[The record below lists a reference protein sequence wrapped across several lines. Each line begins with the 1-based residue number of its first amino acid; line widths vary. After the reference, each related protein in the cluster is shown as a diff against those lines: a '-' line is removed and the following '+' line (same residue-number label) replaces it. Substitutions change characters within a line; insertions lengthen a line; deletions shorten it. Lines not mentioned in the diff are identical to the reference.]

1 MSISRNGNT
10 LTLSWKI
17 ADKDYGEGQ
26 QVQWAVLRRSGKK
39 FVRVSSWNTV
49 KNVGATT
56 TKVSIGIPTGDLY
69 PTDKKGYGGAIRF
82 RVKGHRKNYTKKEK
96 DKKGH
101 THNKTVNPKWSDWSR
116 KDFVFSAPDAPT
128 LIEALSGSQSN
139 VTTFTWNATKN
150 DSNGQQW
157 SDVLWQSI
165 LVQDCGT
172 SKAADV
178 EGKFETGATGWLT
191 GTSTLTSH
199 GQEITEST
207 SVSSSGSWARW
218 FRIRARGIA
227 GPSAWVY
234 ARHVYAKPDKTTV
247 EGSPVVTDN
256 GSGGYQAQVTW
267 SGDTT
272 VKNPVDI
279 TNVQYLIAT
288 PAANMACPTEEQSSW
303 TDADAIRDTK
313 GNDMVSFGIDR
324 QLGPD
329 QALWVR
335 VNTTHDRRV
344 TLGTPKLAKVGHLT
358 DATITR
364 VQTNDS
370 NHKATITAT
379 NGSAVPDSFLAIYY
393 INADNPSDTFVVGI
407 IPHGSTEVTVQCPD
421 WSGQSAVA
429 FGAKAI
435 VGSYAQASR
444 ADGADCY
451 TVTSRME
458 SKNMALRGGAVPTPP
473 TGVKVD
479 PTTIPGTVRV
489 TWDWSWADATAA
501 ELSWSD
507 HADAWESTDAPD
519 TYEISTLRQGAWNIS
534 GLETGV
540 TWYIRVRLK
549 SGDGDNATYGPY
561 SAIESIDLSS
571 APSIPTLYLSDGVI
585 TEDGEVTA
593 SWAYTTTDGTA
604 QSYAEICEATVTG
617 GGITYSEPIART
629 QTAQHIT
636 IRPSDPDVNWTAGT
650 THLLCVRVVSA
661 SGRQSD
667 EWSAPVSVMVA
678 EPLSVA
684 VTDTSLVWDTVME
697 NVREYSGNMVH
708 FEADNVA
715 PEVASLKVNITPKQ
729 SGTGTPSPDNV
740 RQISGWESVSV
751 TDAGKNLL
759 TTMETSG
766 TASGVTYTAQ
776 SDGSIKAVGT
786 STGAHVKYIWPDGKH
801 LPAGNYILSAGDE
814 VTANG
819 VRLACAIKRVG
830 GNTQYY
836 ECTSS
841 TEKPFTVYADDQSM
855 SVYMRTNGGSTAINA
870 TVYPMIRLASAD
882 ATFAPYNGHT
892 TTTSLGRTVYGGTL
906 DVVSGSLT
914 ETKSTID
921 LGTLSWSRSAT
932 GTSGKYRFVTY
943 IPSPNGAKQS
953 DKTSG
958 ATSLCNKMDL
968 LASGKTFDANAD
980 GYTISANGDIYVYLD
995 AYNTASTADFKTAM
1009 SGYQLVY
1016 TLATPRTYTLTEQ
1029 EVETLLGENNVWAD
1043 AGAVEVTVADS
1054 IREGYVLTEMPL
1066 TATATGAG
1074 EGGQTTYSVVRDG
1087 SYYLD
1092 RPDEDTF
1099 NGHDGETVALT
1110 SVAGEGEAVIGVQ
1123 DLIGPLDDGTHY
1135 NLIAT
1140 ISDGIGQSAE
1150 TVVPFEVRWAHQALI
1165 PTATAVTDTD
1175 ALITKITP
1183 VAPAGTEVGDYCDI
1197 YRLSADK
1204 PELIVTGAQ
1213 FGQTYVDPFPA
1224 IGDMG
1229 GHRVVFR
1236 TANGD
1241 YITEDNELAWVDLG
1255 FDDGDNLDINYSLI
1269 DFNGVQIPIRYNMD
1283 FDNTWSKDFQETQ
1296 YLGGSVQGDWN
1307 PAVSRTGGLNAV
1319 CETDDYDVIRA
1330 VRRLADY
1337 PGICHVRTVDGSSY
1351 KADVQVKD
1359 SYSYSNAGKIAS
1371 FSLSITRVDAEYLD
1385 GMTLEQWEA

>member
-49 KNVGATT
+49 KNVGTTT

-101 THNKTVNPKWSDWSR
+101 THNKTVDPKWSDWSR
-116 KDFVFSAPDAPT
+116 KNFVFSAPSAPT
-128 LIEALSGSQSN
+128 LTQALSGSQSN

-157 SDVLWQSI
+157 VNVEWQSI
-165 LVQDCGT
+165 LVKDCGT
-172 SKAADV
+172 AKSSDV
-178 EGKFETGATGWLT
+178 AGKFKADATGWLT

-234 ARHVYAKPDKTTV
+234 ARHVYAKPDKTKV

-256 GSGGYQAQVTW
+256 GSGGYQVQVTW

-288 PAANMACPTEEQSSW
+288 PAANMACPTEDAGSW

-313 GNDMVSFGIDR
+313 GNDKVSFGIDR

-358 DATITR
+358 DAAITR

-451 TVTSRME
+451 TVTSSME
-458 SKNMALRGGAVPTPP
+458 SKNMALKGGAVPTPP
-473 TGVKVD
+473 TGVNVSA
-479 PTTIPGTVRV
+479 TSVPGTVRV
-489 TWDWSWADATAA
+489 TWDWSWSDATAA

-697 NVREYSGNMVH
+697 NVREYSGSMVH

-715 PEVASLKVNITPKQ
+715 PEVASLKVSITPKQ

-740 RQISGWESVSV
+740 RAISGWESVSV
-751 TDAGKNLL
+751 NVTGVNVWDEEWENGYI
-759 TTMETSG
+759 
-766 TASGVTYTAQ
+766 TASGAM
-776 SDGSIKAVGT
+776 GSNST
-786 STGAHVKYIWPDGKH
+786 SIRSKNFASCKP
-801 LPAGNYILSAGDE
+801 
-814 VTANG
+814 
-819 VRLACAIKRVG
+819 
-830 GNTQYY
+830 NTQYHCNNPALINICWYDSSQTFISRVDANGRNITSPSNAHYFKVSAYGYGATYNNDIAVTYPSTFTDY
-836 ECTSS
+836 EPYTS
-841 TEKPFTVYADDQSM
+841 TNKTV
-855 SVYMRTNGGSTAINA
+855 N
-870 TVYPMIRLASAD
+870 
-882 ATFAPYNGHT
+882 
-892 TTTSLGRTVYGGTL
+892 LGRTVYGGTL
-906 DVVSGSLT
+906 DVVSGVLT
-914 ETKSTID
+914 VD
-921 LGTLSWSRSAT
+921 RAGVDMGTLSWVNYK
-932 GTSGKYRFVTY
+932 SGGFR
-943 IPSPNGAKQS
+943 A
-953 DKTSG
+953 
-958 ATSLCNKMDL
+958 L
-968 LASGKTFDANAD
+968 LAGAIGSTGAIDDPALVTSMYRTYGYNATLTNGMASIAGGSLYCVNSDYTTDA
-980 GYTISANGDIYVYLD
+980 TEFKNG
-995 AYNTASTADFKTAM
+995 M
-1009 SGYQLVY
+1009 SGQIAVYRLQNPATYQL
-1016 TLATPRTYTLTEQ
+1016 TPTE
-1029 EVETLLGENNVWAD
+1029 VKTLLGENNVWAD
-1043 AGAVEVTVADS
+1043 AGAVDVTVADS

-1074 EGGQTTYSVVRDG
+1074 EGGQTTYSIVRDG

-1110 SVAGEGEAVIGVQ
+1110 SVAGEGEAVINPT

-1213 FGQTYVDPFPA
+1213 FGTTYVDPFPA

>member
-116 KDFVFSAPDAPT
+116 KDFVFSAPSAPT
-128 LIEALSGSQSN
+128 LTQALSGSQSN

-157 SDVLWQSI
+157 VNVEWQSI
-165 LVQDCGT
+165 LVKDCGT
-172 SKAADV
+172 AKSSDV
-178 EGKFETGATGWLT
+178 AGKFKAGATGWLT

-234 ARHVYAKPDKTTV
+234 ARHVYAKPDKTKV

-256 GSGGYQAQVTW
+256 GSGGYQVQVTW

-288 PAANMACPTEEQSSW
+288 PAANMACPTEDAGSW

-313 GNDMVSFGIDR
+313 GNDKASFGIDR
-324 QLGPD
+324 QLGLD

-451 TVTSRME
+451 TVTSSME
-458 SKNMALRGGAVPTPP
+458 SKNMALKGGAVPTPP
-473 TGVKVD
+473 TGVNVSA
-479 PTTIPGTVRV
+479 TSVPGTVRV
-489 TWDWSWADATAA
+489 TWDWSWSDATAA

-617 GGITYSEPIART
+617 GGITYSEPITRT

-697 NVREYSGNMVH
+697 NVREYSGSMVH
-708 FEADNVA
+708 FEADNIA

-740 RQISGWESVSV
+740 RAISGWESVSV
-751 TDAGKNLL
+751 YVRGKNLFDEVYTNIYDGL
-759 TTMETSG
+759 RYKAIFVGNGTFTMSTTTPRH
-766 TASGVTYTAQ
+766 
-776 SDGSIKAVGT
+776 SDGANLFFLAGQVTTGVSTNSNGVWANQNRTVASVNGYVTIAYRILGGVSEYSPVNYETQIEVGT
-786 STGAHVKYIWPDGKH
+786 
-801 LPAGNYILSAGDE
+801 
-814 VTANG
+814 TA
-819 VRLACAIKRVG
+819 
-830 GNTQYY
+830 
-836 ECTSS
+836 
-841 TEKPFTVYADDQSM
+841 TEYQ
-855 SVYMRTNGGSTAINA
+855 
-870 TVYPMIRLASAD
+870 
-882 ATFAPYNGHT
+882 PYNLNSHT

-906 DVVSGSLT
+906 DVVSGVLT
-914 ETKSTID
+914 VDRAMITID
-921 LGTLSWSRSAT
+921 GTNYNMAMSGSNKRCYISDSRVPKA
-932 GTSGKYRFVTY
+932 K
-943 IPSPNGAKQS
+943 PSPNVHTPAPNLIANYLTAVGDTQAYQGTVGVCIYATES
-953 DKTSG
+953 ANIGFTLTGNTMTLDEVKTY
-958 ATSLCNKMDL
+958 
-968 LASGKTFDANAD
+968 LASNPLQVC
-980 GYTISANGDIYVYLD
+980 YE
-995 AYNTASTADFKTAM
+995 
-1009 SGYQLVY
+1009 
-1016 TLATPRTYTLTEQ
+1016 LATPTTYQLTPT
-1029 EVETLLGENNVWAD
+1029 EVNTLLGENNVWAD
-1043 AGAVEVTVADS
+1043 AGAVDVTVADS

-1150 TVVPFEVRWAHQALI
+1150 TIVPFEVRWAHQALI

>member
-49 KNVGATT
+49 KNVGTKT

-69 PTDKKGYGGAIRF
+69 PTTKKGYGGAIRF

-116 KDFVFSAPDAPT
+116 KDFVFSAPSAPT
-128 LIEALSGSQSN
+128 LTEALSGSQSN

-150 DSNGQQW
+150 DSNSQQW

-178 EGKFETGATGWLT
+178 EGKFKTGATGWLT

-324 QLGPD
+324 QLGLD

-451 TVTSRME
+451 SVTAKME
-458 SKNMALRGGAVPTPP
+458 SKNMALKGGAVPTPP
-473 TGVKVD
+473 TGVKVN

-489 TWDWSWADATAA
+489 TWDWSWSDATAA

-617 GGITYSEPIART
+617 GGITYSEPMART

-697 NVREYSGNMVH
+697 NVREYSGSMVH
-708 FEADNVA
+708 FEADNIA

-740 RQISGWESVSV
+740 RTISGWERVSV
-751 TDAGKNLL
+751 TDAGKNFFH
-759 TTMETSG
+759 
-766 TASGVTYTAQ
+766 
-776 SDGSIKAVGT
+776 VGT
-786 STGAHVKYIWPDGKH
+786 GTQGNVTLTEEDGAYVINGTTSSSAIFFRSTPFF
-801 LPAGNYILSAGDE
+801 LNAGEYRLSALISDNANKCYVRIRNASTLALITT
-814 VTANG
+814 VTPSTDSSSGARALLNNG
-819 VRLACAIKRVG
+819 
-830 GNTQYY
+830 
-836 ECTSS
+836 
-841 TEKPFTVYADDQSM
+841 
-855 SVYMRTNGGSTAINA
+855 SVVFDVTLLENA
-870 TVYPMIRLASAD
+870 TFNGTVLQPQLELGTT
-882 ATFAPYNGHT
+882 ATTYAPYTGT
-892 TTTSLGRTVYGGTL
+892 TTTVNLERTVYGGTVN
-906 DVVSGSLT
+906 VVSGELT
-914 ETKSTID
+914 AYPFYPSYNGETLNGRWICD
-921 LGTLSWSRSAT
+921 RAVYAEGTTPPMGSQVALISGT
-932 GTSGKYRFVTY
+932 GTT
-943 IPSPNGAKQS
+943 
-953 DKTSG
+953 
-958 ATSLCNKMDL
+958 
-968 LASGKTFDANAD
+968 
-980 GYTISANGDIYVYLD
+980 
-995 AYNTASTADFKTAM
+995 
-1009 SGYQLVY
+1009 YQL
-1016 TLATPRTYTLTEQ
+1016 TPTEIQ
-1029 EVETLLGENNVWAD
+1029 TLLGENNVWAD
-1043 AGAVEVTVADS
+1043 AGGVEVTVADS
-1054 IREGYVLTEMPL
+1054 IHEGYVLAEMPL

-1092 RPDEDTF
+1092 RPDEDIF

-1110 SVAGEGEAVIGVQ
+1110 SVAGEGEAVIQ
-1123 DLIGPLDDGTHY
+1123 PTDLIGPLDDGTHY

-1150 TVVPFEVRWAHQALI
+1150 TVVPFEVRWAHQALV

-1255 FDDGDNLDINYSLI
+1255 LDDGDNLDINHSLI

-1371 FSLSITRVDAEYLD
+1371 FSLSITRVGAEYLD